1 MKKTTLKRFWLSKHS
16 LSILMLVMF
25 TILSCNKNQN
35 VSSEPG
41 EEKIEIRSMRIENF
55 EVLLNSIDQMTWE
68 ESNEYSKKLGNG
80 WRLPTKEEF
89 VILNTNQPTLE
100 TSGKITLFKGGYWTS
115 TELNESLAWQCSFE
129 FGYYQEYYS
138 KNTLA
143 NAIFIKSIN

>member
-1 MKKTTLKRFWLSKHS
+1 MEKTKLNSFRLSKYS
-16 LSILMLVMF
+16 LFVLMLVLV

-35 VSSEPG
+35 VSSEAS

-55 EVLLNSIDQMTWE
+55 EVLLNSIEQMTWE
-68 ESNEYSKKLGNG
+68 ESNEFAKKLGNG

-100 TSGKITLFKGGYWTS
+100 TSGKISLWKGGYWTS

-143 NAIFIKSIN
+143 YAIFIKSIN